1 MYILSGD
8 IGGTNTRLEV
18 SLLEDGLT
26 QSIAI
31 RKYKGANFNCL
42 SDIID
47 KFLLEVDLVGQIDSV
62 CLAVAG
68 FVANGEVQVTNL
80 PWLVSEQYISE
91 GLGIDK
97 SKVKVINDF
106 EAIGYGIES
115 LDREKDLITLQDG
128 KKDDKTLCAVVGA
141 GTGLGMCLVSY
152 DKDHNPR
159 VYKTEGGHVD
169 FSPVDD
175 EQIQLFRFMRRTFHR
190 ISPERFCSGYG
201 IFNIYKYV
209 VRNPLYDQLECQSL
223 RRELFSVS
231 DSDKAAVIVK
241 YAIEHRE
248 PSALRTID
256 IFLSIY
262 GSVAGNLALSSLPFR
277 GLYIAGGIAPRL
289 IKQIKESK
297 FLEKFRDKGRMSSM
311 MKDFPVHIIMN
322 TDVGLIGARTYAA
335 GLVKVE

>member
-18 SLLEDGLT
+18 SLLENGMT
-26 QSIAI
+26 QSITI
-31 RKYKGANFNCL
+31 RKYKVANFNCL
-42 SDIID
+42 SDIMD
-47 KFLLEVDLVGQIDSV
+47 KFLSEVDLVGQIDSV

-68 FVANGEVQVTNL
+68 FVSNGEVEVTNL
-80 PWLVSEQYISE
+80 PWMVSEQYISE
-91 GLGIDK
+91 SLGIDK
-97 SKVKVINDF
+97 IKVKVINDF

-115 LDREKDLITLQDG
+115 LDREKDIITIQQG
-128 KKDDKTLCAVVGA
+128 KKDDDNLCAVVGA

-152 DKDHNPR
+152 DKDNKPR

-175 EQIQLFRFMRRTFHR
+175 EQVELFKFMRKTFHR
-190 ISPERFCSGYG
+190 ISPERYCSGYG
-201 IFNIYKYV
+201 IYNIYKYV
-209 VRNPLYDQLECQSL
+209 VRHPLYDQPECIGL
-223 RRELFSVS
+223 RRALFSVS

-262 GSVAGNLALSSLPFR
+262 GSVAGNLALTSLPFR

-297 FLEKFRDKGRMSSM
+297 FLEKFREKGRVSNI

-335 GLVKVE
+335 GLVK

>member
-8 IGGTNTRLEV
+8 IGGTNTKLEV
-18 SLLEDGLT
+18 SLLENGVT
-26 QSIAI
+26 QSITI
-31 RKYKGANFNCL
+31 RKYKVANFNCL
-42 SDIID
+42 SDIMD
-47 KFLLEVDLVGQIDSV
+47 KFLSEVDLVGQIDSV

-68 FVANGEVQVTNL
+68 FVSNGEVEITNL
-80 PWLVSEQYISE
+80 PWIVSEQYISE

-97 SKVKVINDF
+97 IKVKVINDF
-106 EAIGYGIES
+106 EAIGYSIES
-115 LDREKDLITLQDG
+115 LDREKDIITIQQG
-128 KKDDKTLCAVVGA
+128 KKDDDNLCAVVGA

-152 DKDHNPR
+152 DKDNKPR

-175 EQIQLFRFMRRTFHR
+175 EQVELFKFMRKTFHR
-190 ISPERFCSGYG
+190 ISPERYCSGYG
-201 IFNIYKYV
+201 IYNIYKYV
-209 VRNPLYDQLECQSL
+209 MRHPLYDQPECIGL
-223 RRELFSVS
+223 RRALFSVS

-262 GSVAGNLALSSLPFR
+262 GSVTGNLALTSLPFR

-297 FLEKFRDKGRMSSM
+297 FLEKFRDKGRMSNI

-335 GLVKVE
+335 RLIK

>member
-8 IGGTNTRLEV
+8 IGGTNTRLEI
-18 SLLEDGLT
+18 SLLEEDRT

-42 SDIID
+42 SDIIN
-47 KFLLEVDLVGQIDSV
+47 KFLLEVELTGQVDSV

-68 FVANGEVQVTNL
+68 FVSNGEVEVTNL
-80 PWLVSEQYISE
+80 PWMVSEQYISE
-91 GLGIDK
+91 SLNINK

-115 LDREKDLITLQDG
+115 LDRDKDILTIQQG
-128 KKDDKTLCAVVGA
+128 IKDDDNLCAVIGA

-152 DKDHNPR
+152 DANHNPR

-175 EQIQLFRFMRRTFHR
+175 EQVELFKFMRKTFHR

-201 IFNIYKYV
+201 IYNIYKYV
-209 VRNPLYDQLECQSL
+209 VRNPLYNQPECRQL

-241 YAIEHRE
+241 YAVEHRE

-262 GSVAGNLALSSLPFR
+262 GSVAGNLALTSLPFR

-297 FLEKFRDKGRMSSM
+297 FLEKFRDKGRMSNM

-335 GLVKVE
+335 GLVN

>member
-1 MYILSGD
+1 MHILSGD

-18 SLLEDGLT
+18 SFIENGKT
-26 QSIAI
+26 ESVAI

-42 SDIID
+42 TDVIAT
-47 KFLLEVDLVGQIDSV
+47 FLKETDLVGKIDSA

-68 FVANGEVQVTNL
+68 FVSNGEVEVTNL
-80 PWLVSEQYISE
+80 PWMVSEQYLSE
-91 GLGIDK
+91 GLGITKD
-97 SKVKVINDF
+97 KVKVINDF

-115 LDREKDLITLQDG
+115 LDD
-128 KKDDKTLCAVVGA
+128 KKDIVTIQKGKRDDDTLSAVVGA

-159 VYKTEGGHVD
+159 VFKTEGGHAD
-169 FSPVDD
+169 FAPVDD
-175 EQIQLFRFMRRTFHR
+175 EQVELFKFMRKTFHR
-190 ISPERFCSGYG
+190 VSPERFCSGYG
-201 IFNIYKYV
+201 IYNIYKYV
-209 VRNPLYDQLECQSL
+209 IKHPLYNQPECMEL

-231 DSDKAAVIVK
+231 DSDKAAVVVR
-241 YAIEHRE
+241 YAVQHEE

-256 IFLSIY
+256 LFLSIY
-262 GSVAGNLALSSLPFR
+262 GSIAGNLALTSLPFR

-289 IKQIKESK
+289 IEQIKQSQ
-297 FLEKFRDKGRMSSM
+297 FLEKFRDKGRMSAM

-335 GLVKVE
+335 SLV

>member
-18 SLLEDGLT
+18 SLLENGVT

-47 KFLLEVDLVGQIDSV
+47 KFLSEVDLVGQIDSV

-68 FVANGEVQVTNL
+68 FVSNGEVEVTNL
-80 PWLVSEQYISE
+80 PWMVSEQYISE

-97 SKVKVINDF
+97 TKVKVINDF

-115 LDREKDLITLQDG
+115 LDREKDIITIQEG
-128 KKDDKTLCAVVGA
+128 KKDNDNLCAVVGA

-152 DKDHNPR
+152 DKDDKPK

-175 EQIQLFRFMRRTFHR
+175 EQIELFKFMRKTFHR

-201 IFNIYKYV
+201 IYNIYKYI
-209 VRNPLYDQLECQSL
+209 VRHPLYDQPECMAL

-241 YAIEHRE
+241 YAIENRE

-262 GSVAGNLALSSLPFR
+262 GSVAGNLALTSLPFR

-297 FLEKFRDKGRMSSM
+297 FLEKFRDKGRMSNM
-311 MKDFPVHIIMN
+311 MKDFPVHIITN

-335 GLVKVE
+335 GLVK

>member
-18 SLLEDGLT
+18 SLLENGVT
-26 QSIAI
+26 KSIAI
-31 RKYKGANFNCL
+31 KKYKGASYNCL
-42 SDIID
+42 SDIIEQ
-47 KFLLEVDLVGQIDSV
+47 FLAEVKLDGQIESV

-68 FVANGEVQVTNL
+68 FVSNGEVEVTNL
-80 PWLVSEQYISE
+80 PWMVSEQYISE

-115 LDREKDLITLQDG
+115 LDKTKDIITIQEG
-128 KKDDKTLCAVVGA
+128 KKDNDNLCAVVGA

-175 EQIQLFRFMRRTFHR
+175 EQVELFKFMRKTFHR

-201 IFNIYKYV
+201 IYNIYKYV
-209 VRNPLYDQLECQSL
+209 VKNPLYDQPECPEL

-241 YAIEHRE
+241 YAMQHRE

-262 GSVAGNLALSSLPFR
+262 GSVAGNLALTSLPFR
-277 GLYIAGGIAPRL
+277 GVYIAGGIAPRL
-289 IKQIKESK
+289 IEQIKSSK
-297 FLEKFRDKGRMSSM
+297 FLEKFRDKGRMSNM
-311 MKDFPVHIIMN
+311 MKDFPIHIIVN

-335 GLVKVE
+335 GLL